1 MLGVALLRK
10 QAHRTQHLK
19 GIGFQASKLWGI
31 KRPNEQGR
39 VRRAEAGALALL
51 NKARAEKVRRSSAT
65 PCKKA
70 RQNIIIPEGGERK
83 IQGIKS
89 T

>member
-51 NKARAEKVRRSSAT
+51 NKA
-65 PCKKA
+65 
-70 RQNIIIPEGGERK
+70 
-83 IQGIKS
+83 
-89 T
+89 